1 MVSLEQIEEARSAIA
16 DRIHRTPLLSSNTLS
31 KRTGTRA
38 FLKAECLQRTGS
50 FKVRGGLNKV
60 RTLSQEERDR
70 GLVAVSAGNHAQA
83 VAFAATAAGAESTV
97 VMPEAAPHSKVEASR
112 RYGATVIL
120 HGTVFDAWALGLE
133 LSRERGLTFVHPYDD
148 PDIIA
153 GQGTAGLEIAEDLP
167 DVDVVIVPVGGGG
180 LISGIAA
187 AVKRKLPRC
196 RVIGVEPVGA
206 ASLTAALTAG
216 KSVQLETISTIADG
230 LAAPHAGEL
239 VLEHA
244 KELIDDVV
252 LVSDDEIAQGL
263 LFVLERAKLMLEPA
277 GAAGVAAL
285 LAGRIRPEPG
295 QRVVAMLSGGNIDLT
310 RLRQLLPVGDA
321 EDAPAA
327 YGALKG

>member
-1 MVSLEQIEEARSAIA
+1 MVSLQQIEDARSAIA
-16 DRIHRTPLLSSNTLS
+16 DRIHRTPLISSNTLGR
-31 KRTGTRA
+31 RTGTRA
-38 FLKAECLQRTGS
+38 YLKAECLQRTGS
-50 FKVRGGLNKV
+50 FKVRGGLNRV
-60 RTLSQEERDR
+60 RTLSQDERDR

-97 VMPEAAPHSKVEASR
+97 VMPEAAPRSKVEASR
-112 RYGATVIL
+112 RYGANVIL
-120 HGTVFDAWALGLE
+120 HGTVFEAWNLGLE
-133 LSRERGLTFVHPYDD
+133 LSRERGLTFIHPYDD

-153 GQGTAGLEIAEDLP
+153 GQGTAGLEIVEDLP
-167 DVDVVIVPVGGGG
+167 DVDVVVVPVGGGG

-187 AVKRKLPRC
+187 AVKRKRPSC
-196 RVIGVEPVGA
+196 KMIGVEPVGA
-206 ASLTAALTAG
+206 ASLTAALAAG
-216 KSVQLETISTIADG
+216 KPVTLDTVSTIADG

-244 KELIDDVV
+244 RALIDDVV
-252 LVSDDEIAQGL
+252 LVSDEEIAQGL

-285 LAGRIRPEPG
+285 LCGRINPKPD
-295 QRVVAMLSGGNIDLT
+295 QRVAVVLSGGNIDLQ
-310 RLRQLLPVGDA
+310 RLRQLLPAGAD